1 MTTHQSETF
10 NDTNFESEV
19 LNSDQPVLV
28 DFWAEWCGP
37 CRALGPV
44 IETLAETLKGKAR
57 VGKLNVE
64 DNPGSA
70 QQYAIESIPA
80 VLIFH
85 QGQVVDRLIGVC
97 SLNTAT
103 KKRCSQRRRILSRQ
117 DSPSR
122 GALPACGLLH
132 D

>member
-85 QGQVVDRLIGVC
+85 QGQVVDRLIGVQPQHRYEEALQ
-97 SLNTAT
+97 SATTNTQPT
-103 KKRCSQRRRILSRQ
+103 
-117 DSPSR
+117 
-122 GALPACGLLH
+122 G
-132 D
+132 